1 MGSRGCLIWS
11 TEAAALHRGLGGA
24 VRLALG
30 GTPPPHAGGHGD
42 TTCPPRWKTS
52 PETFQRMASAQTAF
66 FNQKARKLQVRC
78 VKIKVRLG
86 FSV

>member
-30 GTPPPHAGGHGD
+30 GTPSPRTLEGTATLRVLRAGKQV
-42 TTCPPRWKTS
+42 PRHFREWLVHRLHSLT
-52 PETFQRMASAQTAF
+52 
-66 FNQKARKLQVRC
+66 RKQGNYKSDV
-78 VKIKVRLG
+78 
-86 FSV
+86 